1 MPTLILTHHVLALYG
16 LAADAIQWTELP
28 PKVVHALNGKLVAE
42 GFDLTARIHVQEL
55 PYGQGFHVTQ

>member
-1 MPTLILTHHVLALYG
+1 MDRVATKGRTRV
-16 LAADAIQWTELP
+16 
-28 PKVVHALNGKLVAE
+28 NGKLVAE